1 MKSKCCNLNNN
12 DLASNEIDFE
22 HKIESVVNDCKVT
35 IYFIN
40 NRNDQVDKDDIPMQ
54 KTSCRE
60 FAERNGWTI
69 LKEFQ
74 EKGISGFKVSA
85 RERDAIQDLKT
96 AVENKEFDVLL
107 VFMFD
112 RIGRIDDET
121 PFVVEWFIKHGI
133 EVWSVNEGEQR
144 MDSHVDKLMNYIRFW
159 QANGESQKTSARV
172 KTRLNQM
179 TMDGKFTGGVA
190 PFGYRLIKSGEINKK
205 GKELMD
211 IVVDDDEAV
220 IVKKIFDMTVK
231 EGYGSY
237 RMADYLNSHGI
248 RTHNNSKFQC
258 NTVNRILKNRLYCGY
273 FVSGGVESPY
283 IEKLQIIDE
292 NVFDQAQFIL
302 KQRSSKNEEKQQIAR
317 TTKGSTLLSG
327 NIYCAHCGQKMVS
340 TSYVDRYNRKDGS
353 QYKVRRQRYICTN
366 KAMKRGECDGQSAY
380 VAHRIDGAV
389 LATLKDY
396 LAKIKSTPKDIALEK
411 RYKSEI
417 SEYKRKQTKIEKEI
431 EKLKRQVVELSAEIG
446 RSLLGESRFTPDM
459 LSTSIDNTNDI
470 LHKKEIE
477 LSDIKYKLTNQQNA
491 MGKLDFYYSQF
502 RTWADEF
509 DNSTMEQK
517 KMIACQLIKEVRVA
531 RGYELE
537 IVFDLNYKQFLSK

>member
-1 MKSKCCNLNNN
+1 MKRVYCLYRVSTKG
-12 DLASNEIDFE
+12 
-22 HKIESVVNDCKVT
+22 
-35 IYFIN
+35 
-40 NRNDQVDKDDIPMQ
+40 QVDKDDIPMQ

-74 EKGISGFKVSA
+74 EKGVSGFKVSA
-85 RERDAIQDLKT
+85 SDRDAIQDLK
-96 AVENKEFDVLL
+96 AAAEKKEFDVLL

-144 MDSHVDKLMNYIRFW
+144 MDNHVDKLMNYIRFW

-190 PFGYRLIKSGEINKK
+190 PFGYKLIKSGEINKK

-211 IVVDDDEAV
+211 IVVDDDEAP
-220 IVKKIFDMTVK
+220 IVKKIFEMTVK

-248 RTHNNSKFQC
+248 KTHNNSKFQC

-273 FVSGGVESPY
+273 LVSGGVESPY
-283 IEKLQIIDE
+283 IERLHIIDE
-292 NVFDQAQFIL
+292 NIFDQAQFIL

-340 TSYVDRYNRKDGS
+340 TSYIDQILYTQESNELLLQARDFRSEIEALNNTVAGDTT
-353 QYKVRRQRYICTN
+353 KVYETERLINYC
-366 KAMKRGECDGQSAY
+366 KRGEMLTDFNKSLFELFVDHILIYSRQKIGF
-380 VAHRIDGAV
+380 V
-389 LATLKDY
+389 L
-396 LAKIKSTPKDIALEK
+396 
-411 RYKSEI
+411 RC
-417 SEYKRKQTKIEKEI
+417 
-431 EKLKRQVVELSAEIG
+431 G
-446 RSLLGESRFTPDM
+446 
-459 LSTSIDNTNDI
+459 
-470 LHKKEIE
+470 
-477 LSDIKYKLTNQQNA
+477 LT
-491 MGKLDFYYSQF
+491 F
-502 RTWADEF
+502 E
-509 DNSTMEQK
+509 E
-517 KMIACQLIKEVRVA
+517 MI
-531 RGYELE
+531 
-537 IVFDLNYKQFLSK
+537 